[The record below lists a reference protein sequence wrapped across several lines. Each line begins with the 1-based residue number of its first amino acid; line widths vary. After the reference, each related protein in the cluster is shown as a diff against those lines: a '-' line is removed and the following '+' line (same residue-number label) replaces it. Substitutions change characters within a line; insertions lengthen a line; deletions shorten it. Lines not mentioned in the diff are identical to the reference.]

1 MTESIIPTD
10 HSVLPRLS
18 CGRLETLARH
28 LVLARIA
35 KLRHGCL
42 ILEENGTRHRFGTA
56 DARTPLTA
64 DLHVHSNR
72 FWTAVAFGGSNGAA
86 QSYMAGHWTSGNLTA
101 IMRMV
106 LRNPSVFQGL
116 DSGLGRLVAP
126 LNRLYH
132 FLRRNTRGGSRR
144 NIMAHYDLGNDF
156 YRIFLD
162 ETMTYSAGI
171 FPGPESSLKEA
182 SENKY
187 DRIARKLA
195 LVESDHVLEIGGGW
209 GGFAIYAAGRF
220 GCSVT
225 TTTISAQQYRY
236 ALERVKAAGL
246 EDRVTVL
253 QQDYRDLV
261 GNYDKLVSI
270 EMIEAVGH
278 HYLGD
283 FFDKCSRLLKPEGM
297 MALQAITIP
306 DQVYE
311 QHVRWVDFIKLYI
324 FPGSCIPSTAVML
337 DAVARRTDLRLFHL
351 EEIAPH
357 YARTLSAWRRN
368 FMSQLEAV
376 RRQGF
381 SETFI
386 RMWEY
391 YLCYCEAGF
400 TERYLGSV
408 QMVLTKPLCRR
419 EPLLSAL

>member
-18 CGRLETLARH
+18 FGRLEALARH
-28 LVLARIA
+28 LVMARIA
-35 KLRHGCL
+35 GIRHGCL
-42 ILEENGTRHRFGTA
+42 IVEENGTRYRLGTA

-64 DLHVHSNR
+64 VVHVHSAR
-72 FWTAVAFGGSNGAA
+72 FWTAAAFGGSNGAA

-101 IMRMV
+101 IMRIV

-116 DSGLGRLVAP
+116 DGGLGRLAAP

-144 NIMAHYDLGNDF
+144 NITAHYDLGNDF
-156 YRIFLD
+156 YQIFLD
-162 ETMTYSAGI
+162 ESMTYSAGI
-171 FPGPESSLKEA
+171 FPGPESTLKEA

-209 GGFAIYAAGRF
+209 GGFAIYAASRF

-246 EDRVTVL
+246 EGRVTVL
-253 QQDYRDLV
+253 QQDYRDL
-261 GNYDKLVSI
+261 GGAYDKLVSI

-311 QHVRWVDFIKLYI
+311 QHVRWVDFIKLHI

-337 DAVARRTDLRLFHL
+337 DAVSRRTDLRLFHL

-357 YARTLSAWRRN
+357 YARTLSAWHRN
-368 FMSQLEAV
+368 FMSKLEVV

-381 SETFI
+381 SEKFI